1 LVGILQNISAYD
13 LPTDYIQK
21 DEAKLKQMTNEDVQ
35 AILKKYMNPDDLIY
49 VVVGDGKTQL
59 DNLNN
64 TGLGKPIV
72 VNKEDEKLTIKK

>member
-1 LVGILQNISAYD
+1 
-13 LPTDYIQK
+13 
-21 DEAKLKQMTNEDVQ
+21 MTNEDVQ